1 MVGSFYC
8 FSDLITMVL
17 RSYISIEISARTDAT
32 SVRCRSR
39 MWQRQSHLTE
49 ANALVLYFCT
59 SIQKDISCPMSSTP
73 PRVARSFLE
82 RTMKWYLRRDLYTLA
97 RIARRVQFL
106 VHSFFAAVVTMQ
118 SFQSKRVIQGKSGN
132 ILRGPTGQNLDDL
145 DETEDISYLFYVY
158 TLM

>member
-39 MWQRQSHLTE
+39 MWQQQSHLTE

-82 RTMKWYLRRDLYTLA
+82 RTMKWYLRRDLYT
-97 RIARRVQFL
+97 
-106 VHSFFAAVVTMQ
+106 
-118 SFQSKRVIQGKSGN
+118 
-132 ILRGPTGQNLDDL
+132 
-145 DETEDISYLFYVY
+145 VY
-158 TLM
+158 TCENCTKGSNPCTFFFCDKCYNAKLSEQDDDSGKKRKDSSRTNRAKPRRFVF